1 MPFKKGEIPNPT
13 GRPKGSKN
21 KLPRNLVDR
30 VLEISVNL
38 EEQGMG
44 LQECA
49 EENPRW
55 FFENFMKPMIP
66 KNITWDKPEQIIIRV
81 EEMPRKKPIS

>member
-13 GRPKGSKN
+13 GRPKGAKN
-21 KLPRNLVDR
+21 KLSRNLVDR
-30 VLEISVNL
+30 VLEISAKL

-55 FFENFMKPMIP
+55 FFENFLKPMIP
-66 KNITWDKPEQIIIRV
+66 KNITLDKPEQIVIRV
-81 EEMPRKKPIS
+81 EEMPRKKPVS